1 MRKSSE
7 IHADIV
13 RCWAVRKGADL
24 NVLKLMREM
33 ESIHGYFEFGVRDI
47 FEYGVKIHGMTESE
61 ANAYTRVSRAAF
73 KVPELM
79 EAVLQG
85 DLTLSHGVVLSGVM
99 NSSIPLEEKK
109 AWLKTAKDCSKED
122 LRNKIAESK
131 PDIAAKES
139 ERKRKE
145 SKSLTSYSCRF
156 TDEEVE
162 MVKHLQGILRA
173 KNWRE
178 TFLKAVKYTAEM
190 KDQVKKAERAKDRAE
205 KKAEKKA
212 EKLKVKNEPVISN
225 DPVQT
230 AQAEKPELK
239 SDLTSNA
246 NDSKKFAIIKP
257 DKSIS
262 KTVSGFKRV
271 KTPAAVLHEVN
282 LRDKRSCDF
291 IIDEET
297 QTRCDS
303 TFCLDYHHHIPL
315 SQGGTDTAD
324 NIRTL
329 CKGHHKYEHHYF

>member
-33 ESIHGYFEFGVRDI
+33 ESGHGYFDFGVRDI
-47 FEYGVKIHGMTESE
+47 FEYGVKMHGMSESE

-79 EAVLQG
+79 DAVLQG

-99 NSSIPLEEKK
+99 NSSIPIEEKK
-109 AWLKTAKDCSKED
+109 AWIETAKDCSKED

-162 MVKHLQGILRA
+162 MVKHLQGILGT

-190 KDQVKKAERAKDRAE
+190 KDQVKQAERAKARAE
-205 KKAEKKA
+205 KKAEKKK
-212 EKLKVKNEPVISN
+212 EETQVNTKTS
-225 DPVQT
+225 VQ
-230 AQAEKPELK
+230 K
-239 SDLTSNA
+239 SDPQTK
-246 NDSKKFAIIKP
+246 DKTPKKFTIIKP

-271 KTPAAVLHEVN
+271 KTPAAVIHEVN